1 MLSDPRV
8 AAVSIQ
14 DNGEP
19 LVDLRQ
25 DLRVD
30 SRRADGSGGFAHV
43 RRGVRDRLIRAQAA
57 LPAGI

>member
-1 MLSDPRV
+1 MLLLSDPRV

-30 SRRADGSGGFAHV
+30 SRAMSWTWE
-43 RRGVRDRLIRAQAA
+43 Q
-57 LPAGI
+57 P

>member
-25 DLRVD
+25 DLQVD

-43 RRGVRDRLIRAQAA
+43 RRGVRDTA
-57 LPAGI
+57 